1 MLTLNNRG
9 IKHYLFKTVL
19 FFIAFFSLG
28 LTSCSN
34 DDTPDTV
41 GSDFTINEVN
51 YYNRAIT
58 GATNTFINIPSQER
72 AGIQAELYPT
82 SSDTDDTY
90 PFYRI
95 EIFVK
100 DIDLNNISDKR
111 LDILGGS
118 VVHITGIM
126 QETKYNN
133 IVSGSLNIKEYN
145 SEKITLEFGN
155 LKVISNENEDDAV
168 TLNGTLSF
176 DYTEL

>member
-1 MLTLNNRG
+1 M
-9 IKHYLFKTVL
+9 KHYLFKTVL

-41 GSDFTINEVN
+41 GSDFTINGVN
-51 YYNRAIT
+51 YYNRKNT
-58 GATNTFINIPSQER
+58 GATNTFINIAS
-72 AGIQAELYPT
+72 AELYPT
-82 SSDTDDTY
+82 PSDVDDMY
-90 PFYRI
+90 PLYNV
-95 EIFVK
+95 EIFVE
-100 DIDLNNISDKR
+100 DIDLNNLSDKQ
-111 LDILGGS
+111 LNILGGS

-133 IVSGSLNIKEYN
+133 IVSGSLHIKEYN

-155 LKVISNENEDDAV
+155 VKVINSENEDDAV

>member
-1 MLTLNNRG
+1 M
-9 IKHYLFKTVL
+9 KHYLFKTVL

-82 SSDTDDTY
+82 SSCI
-90 PFYRI
+90 FRRI
-95 EIFVK
+95 PVQHF
-100 DIDLNNISDKR
+100 R
-111 LDILGGS
+111 
-118 VVHITGIM
+118 
-126 QETKYNN
+126 
-133 IVSGSLNIKEYN
+133 
-145 SEKITLEFGN
+145 
-155 LKVISNENEDDAV
+155 
-168 TLNGTLSF
+168 
-176 DYTEL
+176 

>member
-1 MLTLNNRG
+1 M
-9 IKHYLFKTVL
+9 
-19 FFIAFFSLG
+19 
-28 LTSCSN
+28 
-34 DDTPDTV
+34 
-41 GSDFTINEVN
+41 
-51 YYNRAIT
+51 
-58 GATNTFINIPSQER
+58 
-72 AGIQAELYPT
+72 
-82 SSDTDDTY
+82 
-90 PFYRI
+90 
-95 EIFVK
+95 
-100 DIDLNNISDKR
+100 
-111 LDILGGS
+111 GGS

>member
-1 MLTLNNRG
+1 MKN
-9 IKHYLFKTVL
+9 YLFKTIL
-19 FFIAFFSLG
+19 FFTALLSFG

-34 DDTPDTV
+34 DDDPDTV
-41 GSDFTINEVN
+41 GSDFTINGVN

-118 VVHITGIM
+118 VVHTIGIM
-126 QETKYNN
+126 DEIKYNE
-133 IVSGSLNIKEYN
+133 IVGGSLKVKSYN
-145 SEKITLEFGN
+145 SEDITVEFSN
-155 LKVISNENEDDAV
+155 LKIVNSENEYDAV
-168 TLNGTLSF
+168 TLNGTLIF

>member
-1 MLTLNNRG
+1 M
-9 IKHYLFKTVL
+9 KHYLFKTVL

>member
-1 MLTLNNRG
+1 MGKMKN
-9 IKHYLFKTVL
+9 HLFKTIL
-19 FFIAFFSLG
+19 FFTALLSFG

-34 DDTPDTV
+34 DDDPDTV
-41 GSDFTINEVN
+41 GSDFTINGVN
-51 YYNRAIT
+51 FYNRKNT
-58 GATNTFINIPSQER
+58 GATNTFINIPSQGR

-82 SSDTDDTY
+82 SSDIDDMY
-90 PFYRI
+90 PFYNV
-95 EIFVK
+95 EVFVK
-100 DIDLNNISDKR
+100 DIDLDNLPDKR
-111 LDILGGS
+111 LDILGGY

-126 QETKYNN
+126 KEKKYNN

>member
-1 MLTLNNRG
+1 M
-9 IKHYLFKTVL
+9 KHYLFKTVL

-41 GSDFTINEVN
+41 GSDFTINGVN
-51 YYNRAIT
+51 YYNRKNT
-58 GATNTFINIPSQER
+58 GATNTFINIPSQGR
-72 AGIQAELYPT
+72 A
-82 SSDTDDTY
+82 
-90 PFYRI
+90 
-95 EIFVK
+95 
-100 DIDLNNISDKR
+100 NNLSDKQ
-111 LDILGGS
+111 LNILGGS

-133 IVSGSLNIKEYN
+133 IVSGSLHIKEYN

-155 LKVISNENEDDAV
+155 VKVINSENEDDAV

>member
-1 MLTLNNRG
+1 M
-9 IKHYLFKTVL
+9 KHYLFKTVL

-34 DDTPDTV
+34 DDDPDTV

-51 YYNRAIT
+51 FYNRKDT

>member
-1 MLTLNNRG
+1 M
-9 IKHYLFKTVL
+9 KHYLFKTVL

-155 LKVISNENEDDAV
+155 LKVIRNENEDDAV

>member
-1 MLTLNNRG
+1 M
-9 IKHYLFKTVL
+9 KHYLFKTVL

-51 YYNRAIT
+51 YNNRAIT

>member
-1 MLTLNNRG
+1 M
-9 IKHYLFKTVL
+9 KHYFLQITLFL
-19 FFIAFFSLG
+19 IAIFSL
-28 LTSCSN
+28 TIVSCSN
-34 DDTPDTV
+34 DDPETA
-41 GSDFTINEVN
+41 GSDFKINNVN
-51 YYNRAIT
+51 LYNRKT
-58 GATNTFINIPSQER
+58 GATNTFINIPAQGR

-82 SSDTDDTY
+82 PSDIDDMY
-90 PFYRI
+90 PFYNV

-100 DIDLNNISDKR
+100 DIDLNNLPDKQ

-126 QETKYNN
+126 KEKKYNN
-133 IVSGSLNIKEYN
+133 IVSGSLYIKEYN

-155 LKVISNENEDDAV
+155 VKVISNENKDDAV

>member
-1 MLTLNNRG
+1 MKKYFDY
-9 IKHYLFKTVL
+9 IFIVL
-19 FFIAFFSLG
+19 FTVTFFS

-34 DDTPDTV
+34 DNDPDTV

-118 VVHITGIM
+118 VVHTIGIM
-126 QETKYNN
+126 DEIKYDE
-133 IVSGSLNIKEYN
+133 IVGGSLKVKSYN
-145 SEKITLEFGN
+145 SEDITVEFSN
-155 LKVISNENEDDAV
+155 LKVVNSENDAV

-176 DYTEL
+176 DYCEL

>member
-1 MLTLNNRG
+1 MLLR
-9 IKHYLFKTVL
+9 YLKKIF
-19 FFIAFFSLG
+19 
-28 LTSCSN
+28 
-34 DDTPDTV
+34 
-41 GSDFTINEVN
+41 
-51 YYNRAIT
+51 YNSVAELR
-58 GATNTFINIPSQER
+58 INIPSQER

-118 VVHITGIM
+118 VVHTIGIM
-126 QETKYNN
+126 DEIKYNE
-133 IVSGSLNIKEYN
+133 IVGGSLKVKSYN
-145 SEKITLEFGN
+145 SEDITVEFSN
-155 LKVISNENEDDAV
+155 LKVVNSENDAV

-176 DYTEL
+176 DYCEL

>member
-1 MLTLNNRG
+1 M
-9 IKHYLFKTVL
+9 KHYLFKTVL

-90 PFYRI
+90 PFYCI

-155 LKVISNENEDDAV
+155 LKVINNENEDDAV